1 MTADADELSEKEM
14 FVKSVYIVSAVRT
27 PIGKFGG
34 ALASIKANELGAIAA
49 REAIKRSGLQPIQI
63 DETIFGCAR
72 QAGIGPNIARQI
84 AHRSQVPS
92 TSPAYTINKA
102 CGSGLK
108 AIINGYASLLLGDN
122 EIVLAGGVESMSNIP
137 YLLMQARWGYRM
149 GHGEV
154 IDSNHLDGYF
164 CPMADKLM
172 GATAEDLA
180 EKYKISRAEQDEYA
194 VESQRRAETAIKAG
208 KFKDEI
214 VPIEIVTKKGMTIFD
229 RDEHP
234 RFGTTLADMQ
244 TLKPAFKKDGK
255 ITAGSSSGV
264 TDGASALVLASEER
278 VKEFGLKPLAKII
291 TYASAAVDP
300 NDMGIAPVPA
310 VKKLLEKTK
319 MKLSDMDL
327 IELNEA
333 FAAQVLA
340 CGRDLKFDP
349 SRLNVNGG
357 AIALGHPT
365 GCTGAR
371 ITTTLVH
378 EMQKQNAQFGLAT
391 LCISGGLGLAILI
404 ENIS

>member
-1 MTADADELSEKEM
+1 MNPV
-14 FVKSVYIVSAVRT
+14 FIISAVRT

-34 ALASIKANELGAIAA
+34 ILSSLKAHDLGTASAK
-49 REAIKRSGLQPIQI
+49 EAIRRAGILSEQV
-63 DETIFGCAR
+63 DETVFGCAR

-84 AHRSQVPS
+84 AYRCGIPS
-92 TSPAYTINKA
+92 SSPAYTINKA

-108 AIINGYASLLLGDN
+108 AIINGYTSILLGDN
-122 EIVLAGGVESMSNIP
+122 DIVLAGGVESMSNIP

-149 GHGEV
+149 GHGEIV
-154 IDSNHLDGYF
+154 DANHLDGYF

-180 EKYKISRAEQDEYA
+180 EKFMITREEQDAFSLESQHRAE
-194 VESQRRAETAIKAG
+194 SAIRAG
-208 KFKDEI
+208 KFRDEI
-214 VPIEIVTKKGMTIFD
+214 VPVAIQTKKGIIQAD
-229 RDEHP
+229 QDEHP
-234 RFGTTLADMQ
+234 RFGANLDELQ
-244 TLKPAFKKDGK
+244 KLKPVFKKNGT

-264 TDGASALVLASEER
+264 TDASSAVILAGENK
-278 VKEFGLKPLAKII
+278 VKELGLKPLAKIRA
-291 TYASAAVDP
+291 YASAGVDP
-300 NDMGIAPVPA
+300 RDMGLAPVPA
-310 VKKLLEKTK
+310 VHQLLEKTK
-319 MKLSDMDL
+319 LKLSDIDL

-340 CGRDLKFDP
+340 CDRELLFDR

-378 EMQKQNAQFGLAT
+378 EMIKRDSRLGLAT
-391 LCISGGLGLAILI
+391 LCISGGLGLALLI
-404 ENIS
+404 ER

>member
-1 MTADADELSEKEM
+1 M
-14 FVKSVYIVSAVRT
+14 RT

-49 REAIKRSGLQPIQI
+49 REAIKRSGLQPAQI

-84 AHRSQVPS
+84 AYRSEVPT

-108 AIINGYASLLLGDN
+108 AIINGYTSILLGDN

-149 GHGEV
+149 GHAEV

-180 EKYKISRAEQDEYA
+180 ETYKISRQEQDEYA
-194 VESQRRAETAIKAG
+194 VESQRRAESAIKSG

-214 VPIEIVTKKGMTIFD
+214 IPVEIETKKGKTLFD
-229 RDEHP
+229 QDEHP
-234 RFGTTLADMQ
+234 RFGTKLEDMLK
-244 TLKPAFKKDGK
+244 LKPAFKEDGT

-264 TDGASALVLASEER
+264 TDGSSVVILASEEKM
-278 VKEFGLKPLAKII
+278 KELGLKPLAKII
-291 TYASAAVDP
+291 AYSSAAVDP
-300 NDMGIAPVPA
+300 KEMGIAPVPA
-310 VKKLLEKTK
+310 IKKLLERTK
-319 MKLSDMDL
+319 MKLSDIDL

-340 CGRDLKFDP
+340 CHRDLKFDR
-349 SRLNVNGG
+349 SKLNVNGG

-378 EMQKQNAQFGLAT
+378 EMKKRNSHFGLAT
-391 LCISGGLGLAILI
+391 LCISGGLGLAMLI
-404 ENIS
+404 ENV

>member
-1 MTADADELSEKEM
+1 MNPV
-14 FVKSVYIVSAVRT
+14 FIISAVRT

-34 ALASIKANELGAIAA
+34 ILSSLKAHDLGTASAK
-49 REAIKRSGLQPIQI
+49 EAIRRAGILSEQV
-63 DETIFGCAR
+63 DETVFGCAR

-84 AHRSQVPS
+84 AYRCGIPS
-92 TSPAYTINKA
+92 SSPAYTINKA

-108 AIINGYASLLLGDN
+108 AIINGYTSILLGDN
-122 EIVLAGGVESMSNIP
+122 DIVLAGGVESMSNIP

-149 GHGEV
+149 GHGEIV
-154 IDSNHLDGYF
+154 DANHLDGYF

-180 EKYKISRAEQDEYA
+180 EKFMITRQEQDAFSLESQHRAE
-194 VESQRRAETAIKAG
+194 SAIRAG

-214 VPIEIVTKKGMTIFD
+214 VPVAIQTKKGIIQAD
-229 RDEHP
+229 QDEHP
-234 RFGTTLADMQ
+234 RFGSNLDELQ
-244 TLKPAFKKDGK
+244 KLKPVFKKNGT

-264 TDGASALVLASEER
+264 TDASSAVILAGENK
-278 VKEFGLKPLAKII
+278 VKELGLKPLAKIRA
-291 TYASAAVDP
+291 YASAGVDP
-300 NDMGIAPVPA
+300 RDMGLAPVPA
-310 VKKLLEKTK
+310 VHQLLEKTK
-319 MKLSDMDL
+319 LKLSDIDL

-340 CGRDLKFDP
+340 CDRELLFDR

-378 EMQKQNAQFGLAT
+378 EMIKRDSRLGLAT
-391 LCISGGLGLAILI
+391 LCISGGLGLALLI
-404 ENIS
+404 ER